1 MGDGE
6 ARLMPGRV
14 RRPLERS
21 SLMKELTDQK
31 EPFSS
36 MAAVMVFAAAVGFSK
51 ERRVEFAKT
60 DEEIPWDVFVNA
72 GAEPFVHMLAAV
84 ASEDKDILA
93 QDRDEDRVRIFEE
106 YACGGLEV
114 IAERLEGD
122 HRAPLDRLLDLAL
135 EVERRDESAGDI
147 DLEAIAADLSI

>member
-1 MGDGE
+1 
-6 ARLMPGRV
+6 MPGRV

-21 SLMKELTDQK
+21 SLIKELTDQK

-36 MAAVMVFAAAVGFSK
+36 MAAVMVFAAALGYSK
-51 ERRVEFAKT
+51 GRRTEFAKT

-72 GAEPFVHMLAAV
+72 GAEPFISMLAAV

-93 QDRDEDRVRIFEE
+93 QDRDDDRVRIFEE
-106 YACGGLEV
+106 YACGGLE
-114 IAERLEGD
+114 IIGERLEGD
-122 HRAPLDRLLDLAL
+122 HRAPLDRLLELAL
-135 EVERRDESAGDI
+135 EVERHDDGAGDI

>member
-1 MGDGE
+1 
-6 ARLMPGRV
+6 MPGRI

-21 SLMKELTDQK
+21 PLMKELTDQK

-36 MAAVMVFAAAVGFSK
+36 MAAVMVFAAAVGYSK
-51 ERRVEFAKT
+51 GRRAEFAKT

-72 GAEPFVHMLAAV
+72 GAEPFINMLAAV
-84 ASEDKDILA
+84 ASADKDILA
-93 QDRDEDRVRIFEE
+93 HDRDDDRIRIFEE
-106 YACGGLEV
+106 YAAGGLEI

-135 EVERRDESAGDI
+135 EAERRDEAAGDI